1 MLLNVFVKNV
11 KDSTVGNE
19 NNSLSE
25 IAMLLDKEKIKSTI
39 AATQS
44 EVNDDLL
51 FLFLGILIR
60 NKFVTIINNTVIPK

>member
-1 MLLNVFVKNV
+1 VLVKNV

-25 IAMLLDKEKIKSTI
+25 NAMLLDKEKIKSTI

-44 EVNDDLL
+44 EVKNDLL

-60 NKFVTIINNTVIPK
+60 NKFVTIINNTGIPK